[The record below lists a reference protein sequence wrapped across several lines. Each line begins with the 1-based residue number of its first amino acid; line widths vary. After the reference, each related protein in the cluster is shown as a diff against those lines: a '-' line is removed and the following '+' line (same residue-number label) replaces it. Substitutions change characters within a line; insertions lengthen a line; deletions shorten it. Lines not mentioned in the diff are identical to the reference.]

1 MALAEVVLQ
10 IYFPSSVLLQFFFFF
25 IFLLCRSFYFP
36 PLFISSLLTSSS
48 SVSLHDNGRLSFSK
62 TFSFLL
68 LILLFLLLL
77 LFFFFFICFCFLY
90 LSQFNLTIVR
100 PGGLKDQRHQLTRLH
115 LWFHLFFSNKHQI
128 IVIKPCQWRSPTIT
142 IHSHQTTLL
151 FNI

>member
-10 IYFPSSVLLQFFFFF
+10 IYFPPSVLLQFFFFF

-62 TFSFLL
+62 TFSFL
-68 LILLFLLLL
+68 ILLLL
-77 LFFFFFICFCFLY
+77 LFFFFFFICFCFLY